1 MRINVSDFENLSSLL
16 QQWYSWEWW
25 RFKRKLFPKK
35 LFTYVENHEDAYE
48 LSEAE
53 GHTEF
58 ERGKG
63 RDHSRA
69 TLPRKRIGVVEKLR
83 PDDVG
88 NAGDVD
94 IPGGEGGGH
103 RGLSHWKRY
112 AWKDIGIDTLEYLK
126 NLNSGFKTNSI
137 LPAWA
142 VFSAPQSL
150 QPSPHMITCRLHF
163 DSSLIWFLDHF

>member
-1 MRINVSDFENLSSLL
+1 MFPTLRICRLCSNSGIHESGEDLKGN
-16 QQWYSWEWW
+16 YS
-25 RFKRKLFPKK
+25 RKNYGVK
-35 LFTYVENHEDAYE
+35 FTYVENHEDAYE

-69 TLPRKRIGVVEKLR
+69 TLPRRRIVLVWCGGDIDIDIEKLI

-94 IPGGEGGGH
+94 VPGGEGGGH
-103 RGLSHWKRY
+103 RGLSH
-112 AWKDIGIDTLEYLK
+112 
-126 NLNSGFKTNSI
+126 
-137 LPAWA
+137 
-142 VFSAPQSL
+142 
-150 QPSPHMITCRLHF
+150 
-163 DSSLIWFLDHF
+163 